1 MKKVKRSL
9 LMEASPS
16 TSSYQVGGGDRT
28 KFRYQSLWLDYQD
41 LQKETEAKRKQL
53 MKAKQRKLKLKA
65 EIKFLRRRFKSFSNN
80 PSQIIQHHLK
90 KQQTRKEETSS
101 NWDAN
106 QVAGR
111 GIIIRDK
118 DVAPRASVIDLNQ
131 ACVPIGDEMDDFD
144 ATREPVMPDKM
155 KSYYLEGEQAMSSDV
170 RTSVCRDGKGKRKI
184 TWQDQV
190 ALRV

>member
-9 LMEASPS
+9 LMDASPS

-41 LQKETEAKRKQL
+41 LHKETEAKRKQL
-53 MKAKQRKLKLKA
+53 MKAKQRKLKLKT
-65 EIKFLRRRFKSFSNN
+65 EVKFLRRKFKSLSNN

-106 QVAGR
+106 QVTGSAI
-111 GIIIRDK
+111 GIIIRDR
-118 DVAPRASVIDLNQ
+118 DAAPRASVIDLNQ
-131 ACVPIGDEMDDFD
+131 ACVP
-144 ATREPVMPDKM
+144 VMN
-155 KSYYLEGEQAMSSDV
+155 
-170 RTSVCRDGKGKRKI
+170 
-184 TWQDQV
+184 
-190 ALRV
+190 